1 MTEKKYVTWHDV
13 DRFVYNVTYEY
24 PNITGVY
31 GLPRGGLTLAVMISH
46 RLDVPMLASPC
57 KGCLIVDDICD
68 SGESLLHFV
77 NNSSDPDA
85 SNDYIIATMYYKE
98 NKLNIVPDYYQ
109 YEKGDKWIVFPW
121 ECLSTIN

>member
-1 MTEKKYVTWHDV
+1 MTEKIHVTWHDV
-13 DRFVYNVTYEY
+13 DKFVYNVTAEY

-46 RLDVPMLASPC
+46 RLGVPMLASPC

-68 SGESLLHFV
+68 SGESLLHYV

-85 SNDYIIATMYYKE
+85 RNDYIIATMYYKE

-109 YEKGDKWIVFPW
+109 HEKGDKWIVFPW